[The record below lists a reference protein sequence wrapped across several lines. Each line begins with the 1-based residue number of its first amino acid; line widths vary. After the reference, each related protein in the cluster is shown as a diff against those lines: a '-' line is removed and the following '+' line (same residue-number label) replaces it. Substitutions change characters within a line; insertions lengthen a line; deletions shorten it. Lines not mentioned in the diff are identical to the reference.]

1 MKDASSLK
9 RVMAARFVMEGYQGL
24 ELAALLNLHRQSFS
38 TYVNGFNQGGMD
50 QLLEPKSVT
59 GGSPYLSE
67 TEEAEVKR
75 GLTESTPAQEG
86 FGPESY

>member
-1 MKDASSLK
+1 
-9 RVMAARFVMEGYQGL
+9 MAVRFVMEGY
-24 ELAALLNLHRQSFS
+24 
-38 TYVNGFNQGGMD
+38 